1 MDQAVEHCCT
11 DIRRVHCYIMSLSLV
26 SANQAG
32 PEESLMSLV
41 IAKVSRWADAY
52 QAEPES
58 ESSLNLRSNLE
69 VIKSNPR
76 PLAHSELS
84 G

>member
-1 MDQAVEHCCT
+1 MDQAVVHCCT
-11 DIRRVHCYIMSLSLV
+11 MSLSLV

-32 PEESLMSLV
+32 PEDSSVSLV
-41 IAKVSRWADAY
+41 IAEVSRGADAY
-52 QAEPES
+52 QAGPES
-58 ESSLNLRSNLE
+58 ESSLNLSLSNLE

>member
-1 MDQAVEHCCT
+1 
-11 DIRRVHCYIMSLSLV
+11 
-26 SANQAG
+26 
-32 PEESLMSLV
+32 MSLV
-41 IAKVSRWADAY
+41 IAEVSRQGADAY

>member
-1 MDQAVEHCCT
+1 MDQAVVVVHCCT
-11 DIRRVHCYIMSLSLV
+11 ISLSLV

-41 IAKVSRWADAY
+41 IAKVSRGVGAY
-52 QAEPES
+52 QAGPES
-58 ESSLNLRSNLE
+58 ESSLNLSLSNLE

>member
-1 MDQAVEHCCT
+1 
-11 DIRRVHCYIMSLSLV
+11 
-26 SANQAG
+26 
-32 PEESLMSLV
+32 MSLV
-41 IAKVSRWADAY
+41 IAEVSRQGADAY

-58 ESSLNLRSNLE
+58 ESSLNLSLSNLE